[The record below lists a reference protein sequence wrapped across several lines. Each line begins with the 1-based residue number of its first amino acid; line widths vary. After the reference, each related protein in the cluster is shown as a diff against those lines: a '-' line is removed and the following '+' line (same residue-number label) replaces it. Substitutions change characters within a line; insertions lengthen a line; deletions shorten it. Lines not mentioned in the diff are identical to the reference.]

1 MNMYNNPYGNQH
13 VQGAMQ
19 GANMP
24 NQQVQGT
31 MHGPNMPNPQV
42 QGAMQ
47 GPNMPN
53 PQVQGAMQGPN
64 MPNPQVQGAMKE
76 LSGDMKKLCKKYN
89 NYHANVRMS
98 DGMEYEG
105 IIMDSDSE
113 HVSLLL
119 PQEVEEEETE
129 RQYGYGRRRYR
140 RYGRYFFP
148 LAGIAA
154 LSLIPYYRPYP
165 YYGYPPYGYPYY

>member
-1 MNMYNNPYGNQH
+1 
-13 VQGAMQ
+13 
-19 GANMP
+19 MP
-24 NQQVQGT
+24 NQQVQGA
-31 MHGPNMPNPQV
+31 MQGQKQQV
-42 QGAMQ
+42 QGDL
-47 GPNMPN
+47 
-53 PQVQGAMQGPN
+53 
-64 MPNPQVQGAMKE
+64 KE

-89 NYHANVRMS
+89 NYHANVRMT

-119 PQEVEEEETE
+119 PQEVGEEETE
-129 RQYGYGRRRYR
+129 RQYGRRYR
-140 RYGRYFFP
+140 RYGRYYFP

-165 YYGYPPYGYPYY
+165 YYPYYGYPPYGYPYYY